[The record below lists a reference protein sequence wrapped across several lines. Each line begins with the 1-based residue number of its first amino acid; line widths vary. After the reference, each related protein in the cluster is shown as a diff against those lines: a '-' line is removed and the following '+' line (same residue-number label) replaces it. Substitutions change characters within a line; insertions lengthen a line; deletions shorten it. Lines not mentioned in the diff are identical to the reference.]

1 MPIDRRLFLA
11 GLGATAIPSLARA
24 APISAFGI
32 DAAQLGVRAGSPDDQ
47 TTALQRA
54 IDQAAAARAPLALAP
69 GVYRAGDLALPAGA
83 QIIGVR
89 GATRLVSTRGPP
101 LLPATP
107 ADKVTLSGLA
117 LD

>member
-47 TTALQRA
+47 TAALQRA

-69 GVYRAGDLALPAGA
+69 GVYRVGDLSLPAGA
-83 QIIGVR
+83 HIP
-89 GATRLVSTRGPP
+89 RLLR
-101 LLPATP
+101 ATP
-107 ADKVTLSGLA
+107 LVPPRG
-117 LD
+117 